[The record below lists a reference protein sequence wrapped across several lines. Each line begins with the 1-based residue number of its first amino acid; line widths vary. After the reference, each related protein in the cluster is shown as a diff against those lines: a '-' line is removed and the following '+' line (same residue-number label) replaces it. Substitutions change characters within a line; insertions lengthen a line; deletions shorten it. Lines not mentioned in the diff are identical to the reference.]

1 MTQIT
6 RYIRRHHIALLAL
19 FVALGGT
26 SYAAVSLP
34 KASVGTDQLKARSV
48 STIKLAPG
56 AVSTKRLQDGAVAT
70 GKLQDGAVSASKLQ
84 DGAVNSAK
92 VADGSLLRSDFASG
106 QLPSGIEGPAGGA
119 LTGSYPNPGIA
130 NGAVGPD
137 QFGEIPSVRLIRGNT
152 PFTIPVPSGMGG
164 TPIAWPE
171 PTGPRPYDI
180 GGFFNIADNTANNI
194 CTTPPYTGAD
204 TCIVFPRT
212 GTYAISAGLRWNE
225 TGSGAGIG
233 IRTLR
238 VHGSN
243 GRQSASQ
250 TTPAAPS
257 GSQTLQSISTID
269 RFEAGDF
276 AYVSGFQ
283 SSGFPLDVVGSLQQ
297 VYFAAT
303 WLGP

>member
-56 AVSTKRLQDGAVAT
+56 AVSAKRLQDGAVAT
-70 GKLQDGAVSASKLQ
+70 SKLQ

-92 VADGSLLRSDFASG
+92 VRDGSLLRSDFASG
-106 QLPSGIEGPAGGA
+106 QLPSGAEGPAGGA

-137 QFGEIPSVRLIRGNT
+137 QFGEIPSVRLIRGST
-152 PFTIPVPSGMGG
+152 PQTVTTGG
-164 TPIAWPE
+164 QGAAVAWPL

-180 GGFFNIADNTANNI
+180 GGFFDPAGNTI
-194 CTTPPYTGAD
+194 GQCIGQGTD
-204 TCIVFPRT
+204 TCIVFPRS
-212 GTYAISAGLRWNE
+212 GTYVISAGLRWSDPSLPPPGPGQASPDNG
-225 TGSGAGIG
+225 TG

-238 VHGSN
+238 VHGLT
-243 GRQSASQ
+243 GRQSGST
-250 TTPAAPS
+250 TTPAVS
-257 GSQTLQSISTID
+257 GTQTLQSLTTVD
-269 RFEAGDF
+269 RFEAGDAAF
-276 AYVSGFQ
+276 VSAFQ
-283 SSGFPLDVVGSLQQ
+283 NSGVDVNVLGSLQQ

>member
-1 MTQIT
+1 MRQIS

-56 AVSTKRLQDGAVAT
+56 AVSAKRLQDGAVAT
-70 GKLQDGAVSASKLQ
+70 SKLQ
-84 DGAVNSAK
+84 DGAVNSEK
-92 VADGSLLRSDFASG
+92 VRDGSLLRSDFASG
-106 QLPSGIEGPAGGA
+106 QLPSGAEGPAGGA

-137 QFGEIPSVRLIRGNT
+137 QFGEIPSARLIRGSAPLT
-152 PFTIPVPSGMGG
+152 VPVPSGGAMGG
-164 TPIAWPE
+164 TPVPWPE
-171 PTGPRPYDI
+171 PTGARPYDI
-180 GGFFNIADNTANNI
+180 GGFFNIADNTANNV
-194 CTTPPYTGAD
+194 CTTPPYGGAD

-212 GTYAISAGLRWNE
+212 GTYAVSAGLRWA
-225 TGSGAGIG
+225 TPPLTPGAPAGPDNGDG

-238 VHGSN
+238 IHGSA
-243 GRQSASQ
+243 GRQAASQ
-250 TTPAAPS
+250 TTPAAD
-257 GSQTLQSISTID
+257 GTQTLQSVTTID
-269 RFEAGDF
+269 RFTAGDF
-276 AYVSGFQ
+276 AYVTAFQ
-283 SSGFPLDVVGSLQQ
+283 NSPAELVIAGSLQQ